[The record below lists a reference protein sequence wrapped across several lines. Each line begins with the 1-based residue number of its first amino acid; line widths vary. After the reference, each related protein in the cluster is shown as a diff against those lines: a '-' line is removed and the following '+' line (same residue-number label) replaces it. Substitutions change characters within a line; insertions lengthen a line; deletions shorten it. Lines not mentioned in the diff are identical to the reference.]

1 MTTEPTP
8 SVKRLLA
15 LRSGDRCAFPGCPR
29 NLSVDATSF
38 DPGAITGE
46 IAHIAGEHPT
56 AARYNESMSDEER
69 RDYPNLIYLCRDH
82 HREVDRQEKTFP
94 VEQLCEF
101 KARHERRV
109 FERLQAEQPN
119 VGFAELE
126 VLTKAIAGP
135 RAAFDDNLDLL
146 PLREKMAKN
155 DMSEASHSLL
165 TMATST
171 TRETSAFVERSAA
184 LDPDFPDRMRAG
196 FQAEYRRLFADG
208 FRGDELFAALCDF
221 ASRGSSN
228 IRQRVAGIGI
238 VGYLFERCEVFKR

>member
-1 MTTEPTP
+1 
-8 SVKRLLA
+8 
-15 LRSGDRCAFPGCPR
+15 
-29 NLSVDATSF
+29 
-38 DPGAITGE
+38 
-46 IAHIAGEHPT
+46 
-56 AARYNESMSDEER
+56 MSDEKR
-69 RDYPNLIYLCRDH
+69 RDYVNLIYLCRDH
-82 HREVDRQEKTFP
+82 HREVDCQEKTFP
-94 VEQLCEF
+94 VERLREF
-101 KARHERRV
+101 KARHERVV

-126 VLTKAIAGP
+126 VLTRAIAGP

-184 LDPDFPDRMRAG
+184 LDPDFPDRVRAG

-208 FRGDELFAALCDF
+208 FRGDGLFAALCDF
-221 ASRGSSN
+221 ASRRSPD
-228 IRQRVAGIGI
+228 IRQKVAGLGI
-238 VGYLFERCEVFKR
+238 VGYLFERCEVFER